1 MKGEKKQPAFI
12 AESFKTEIILV
23 SLQANEQII
32 ANVLN
37 ADLSSARKIYNFSL
51 SPPNIGMFGISP
63 APQVIGKLFKELSL
77 FTAKAA

>member
-1 MKGEKKQPAFI
+1 MKGEKEQPAFI

-23 SLQANEQII
+23 SLQANEQMI

-37 ADLSSARKIYNFSL
+37 ADLSSARKIYSFSL
-51 SPPNIGMFGISP
+51 PPPILACLGLP
-63 APQVIGKLFKELSL
+63 QPPQVIGKLFKELSL

>member
-1 MKGEKKQPAFI
+1 MKGEKEQPAFI

-51 SPPNIGMFGISP
+51 PPQF
-63 APQVIGKLFKELSL
+63 IGKPFKELSL